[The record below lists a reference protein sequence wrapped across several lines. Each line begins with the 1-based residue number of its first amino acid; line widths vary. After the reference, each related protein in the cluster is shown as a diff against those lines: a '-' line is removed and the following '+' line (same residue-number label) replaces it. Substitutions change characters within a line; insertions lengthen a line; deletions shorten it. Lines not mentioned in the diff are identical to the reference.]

1 MKSLF
6 TRCPSCGAHFYKN
19 ISKDE
24 KVSNMNIVCPYC
36 NYTYIDSLDE
46 DRVKEHDFYWE
57 IYSGLY
63 PSLKI
68 EKHKKT
74 RLIVA
79 GILLF
84 LTIPF
89 FVYGFS
95 QIFISNSLSSL
106 SGSEINSIYGVWL
119 AGIIFLLFVVSG
131 IISAIKRYSFVISL
145 SGVIFALLSSVLWF
159 YMYQSLEI
167 NMLGDLSQLLM
178 FVPQILSILS
188 LVLIIR
194 YRKSFKLG
202 Y

>member
-19 ISKDE
+19 LKEGENTSDVDVI
-24 KVSNMNIVCPYC
+24 CPYC
-36 NYTYIDSLDE
+36 NYRYIDSLHE
-46 DRVKEHDFYWE
+46 NRVKEHDFYWE

-63 PSLKI
+63 PTLKI
-68 EKHKKT
+68 NNNKKS

-95 QIFISNSLSSL
+95 QIFIPNSLIEL
-106 SGSEINSIYGVWL
+106 SGAELNSIYGVWL
-119 AGIIFLLFVVSG
+119 AGIIFLSFVVG
-131 IISAIKRYSFVISL
+131 GTISAIKRYSFVLSL
-145 SGVIFALLSSVLWF
+145 SGIIFAILSSILWF
-159 YMYQSLEI
+159 YMYQYLEI
-167 NMLGDLSQLLM
+167 DLLGNLSQLLM
-178 FVPQILSILS
+178 FIPQILSMIS
-188 LVLIIR
+188 LVLIIKNR
-194 YRKSFKLG
+194 ESFKLG